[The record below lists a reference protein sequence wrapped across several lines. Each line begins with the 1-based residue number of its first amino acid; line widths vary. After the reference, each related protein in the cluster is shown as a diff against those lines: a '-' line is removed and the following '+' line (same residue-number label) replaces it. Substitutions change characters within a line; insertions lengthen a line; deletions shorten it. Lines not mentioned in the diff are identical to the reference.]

1 MIGLEY
7 IVKEFHLGY
16 RELANKLGISP
27 QTIQDWLKK
36 RRSIP
41 QKRLE
46 QLAFMFNLPPDFFQK
61 ELNSIEMQ
69 EVTLRYLKSI
79 SKNLEI
85 PVTVTDDE
93 ESVVIYY
100 NKSSNEDEILFMEK
114 GLEKKKQQLQIRN
127 ELTKLFENDVL
138 TNLDT
143 DGEQNSP
150 LHTDSSNTEAVFK
163 AIKILKD
170 EHSSDFFKVIL
181 YLMNIDLELGGKP
194 EARISPEYRVFAK
207 DFLEVLKKHQSSE

>member
-16 RELANKLGISP
+16 KELSNKLGISP

-46 QLAFMFNLPPDFFQK
+46 QLASIFNLPTEFFQK

-69 EVTLRYLKSI
+69 EVAIRYLKSI
-79 SKNLEI
+79 SENLEV
-85 PVTVTDDE
+85 PVTDDKE
-93 ESVVIYY
+93 NVVTYY
-100 NKSSNEDEILFMEK
+100 NKSSNEDEIHFMEK
-114 GLEKKKQQLQIRN
+114 SLEKKKKQRQIRS
-127 ELTKLFENDVL
+127 ELHNLFESDILND
-138 TNLDT
+138 LDV
-143 DGEQNSP
+143 DIRDNSP
-150 LHTDSSNTEAVFK
+150 LLSDSSNTEAVFK
-163 AIKILKD
+163 AIEILKD

-181 YLMNIDLELGGKP
+181 YLMNMDLELGGKP
-194 EARISPEYRVFAK
+194 ETRISPEYRVFAK
-207 DFLEVLKKHQSSE
+207 DFLEVLKKHQLPE